1 MNSDSNCDKIQI
13 LSGSFLKSTAMGD
26 MDSSEK
32 IISLINENDLKHFIE
47 HLEVNLLELH
57 RFLST
62 EENDRKINKFFQKQT
77 KQLNYHNSRSLK

>member
-1 MNSDSNCDKIQI
+1 MSSDSDCDKIQI
-13 LSGSFLKSTAMGD
+13 LCGSFLKSTAMGD

-32 IISLINENDLKHFIE
+32 IISLINENDSKHFIE

-62 EENDRKINKFFQKQT
+62 EENDRKINAFFQKQT